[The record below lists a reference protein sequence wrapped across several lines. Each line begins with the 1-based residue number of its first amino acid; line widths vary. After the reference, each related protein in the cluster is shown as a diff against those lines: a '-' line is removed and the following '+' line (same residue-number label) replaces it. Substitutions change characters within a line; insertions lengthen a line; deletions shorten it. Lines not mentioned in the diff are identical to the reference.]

1 MTDTGLPARR
11 AALAIISGVLQKRR
25 PLDAGLD
32 QLAGLATRDAGFARA
47 LASETLRNMGALDAV
62 LRKFIAKP
70 LAPHKAGTASEIL
83 LLGACELLVL
93 KVAPHAAVD
102 AANELA
108 AKDSKAVHFKPLI
121 NAVLRKV
128 AKEGKAVLSGLD
140 SERLSTP
147 NWLWSRWT
155 AQYGAG
161 TARAIARA
169 HQQAAPV
176 DIVLKSPNAA
186 FPPSEELFG
195 NVRRLNDAGRI
206 DELPGF
212 AEGDWWVQDAAA
224 TLPVLLLGD
233 VAGKKVIDLCAAPGG
248 KTMQLAA
255 RGAQVTAVEMDG
267 VRAERI
273 KENLARTKLAAEIAQ
288 SDARDFDGKAPLV
301 LIDAPCTATGT
312 IRRHPD
318 LPWIKGAADVTVS
331 AAEAYEILES
341 GATMVEPGGMLVFAV
356 CSLER
361 EEGEE
366 QIAAFL
372 ANHSEFARVPVT
384 ADDLFGHGEWIT
396 ADGDLRT
403 LPCHLTDKGGMDGF
417 YAARLKR
424 L

>member
-32 QLAGLATRDAGFARA
+32 QLTGLATRDAGFARA

-62 LRKFIAKP
+62 LRKFVAKP

-83 LLGACELLVL
+83 LLGACELLIL

-102 AANELA
+102 AANQLA

-128 AKEGKAVLSGLD
+128 AKEGETVLSGLD
-140 SERLSTP
+140 RERLSTP
-147 NWLWSRWT
+147 DWLWSRWT

-169 HQQAAPV
+169 NQQAAPV
-176 DIVLKSPNAA
+176 DIVLKSSNAA
-186 FPPSEELFG
+186 APPGEDLFG
-195 NVRRLNDAGRI
+195 SVRRLHDVGRI
-206 DELPGF
+206 DELTGF

-233 VAGKKVIDLCAAPGG
+233 VAGRKVIDLCAAPGG

-255 RGAQVTAVEMDG
+255 RGAKVVAVEMDPA
-267 VRAERI
+267 RAARI
-273 KENLARTKLAAEIAQ
+273 RENLARTKLDAEIVET
-288 SDARDFDGKAPLV
+288 DARDFDQTAPLV

-331 AAEAYEILES
+331 AGPAHEILES
-341 GATMVEPGGMLVFAV
+341 GAGLVEPGGMLVFAV

-372 ANHSEFARVPVT
+372 AGHPEFIRVPLA
-384 ADDLFGHGEWIT
+384 ADEVFGHGEWIT
-396 ADGDLRT
+396 PDGDLRT
-403 LPCHLTDKGGMDGF
+403 LPCHLADKGGMDGF

-424 L
+424 A